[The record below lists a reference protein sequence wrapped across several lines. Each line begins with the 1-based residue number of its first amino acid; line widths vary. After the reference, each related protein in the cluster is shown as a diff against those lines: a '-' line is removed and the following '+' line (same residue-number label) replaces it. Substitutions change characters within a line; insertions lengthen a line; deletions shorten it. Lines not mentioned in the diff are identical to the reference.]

1 MIIDYNKVV
10 DLISRQLDERVVRGE
25 LIASNIANVDTPGYK
40 SRDLQF
46 GKILSE
52 EMESIHLKKTNP
64 KHIGDTPHG
73 LDTGKIVENQ
83 EPGRPDGNN
92 IDINREVLK
101 LTKNTMEYNGRVA
114 LLARRM
120 GQIKD
125 AITQAK

>member
-46 GKILSE
+46 GKMLSE
-52 EMESIHLKKTNP
+52 EMEAIHLKKTDP
-64 KHIGDTPHG
+64 KHIDDTPPG
-73 LDTGKIVENQ
+73 LDTGQIVENR

-92 IDINREVLK
+92 VDINQEVLN